1 MLFYHALHT
10 CGEKKKVR
18 QRDDMMVVL
27 GLSSASLVEFMINA
41 RQRALIDLTE
51 RF

>member
-27 GLSSASLVEFMINA
+27 GLSVPWIIFRLACGVYDKRKA
-41 RQRALIDLTE
+41 ACPD
-51 RF
+51 